1 MREATR
7 LARGPSALRL
17 SVELTGRDV
26 IGAGR
31 ESMADRRPE
40 LERIFDEEENEGH
53 NSHQHKA
60 AVWELA
66 SHGAIV
72 GRMASLLGSDLSI
85 WRTNFFVKDGIDSGT
100 PSQYEI
106 PFHQ

>member
-1 MREATR
+1 
-7 LARGPSALRL
+7 
-17 SVELTGRDV
+17 
-26 IGAGR
+26 
-31 ESMADRRPE
+31 MADRRPE

-72 GRMASLLGSDLSI
+72 GRMASLLGSDLCI

-100 PSQYEI
+100 PSQYEL